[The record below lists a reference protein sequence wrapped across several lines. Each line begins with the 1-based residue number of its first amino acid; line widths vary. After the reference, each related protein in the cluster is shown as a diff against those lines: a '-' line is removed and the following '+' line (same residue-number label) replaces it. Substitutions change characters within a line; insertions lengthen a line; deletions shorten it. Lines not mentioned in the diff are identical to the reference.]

1 MALIVVLLGAC
12 ANEHTGSPVVPDG
25 DFDDDGATE
34 GVDCDDR
41 AADVYPGAAEVDW
54 DGVDQNCDGVDQQ
67 AVSVRSVGRS
77 VAGKHVGSGL
87 GFLSLGAGDL
97 DGDGRDDALVGAGY
111 IPSDNE
117 PAVDEIWLVTGRG
130 GIPDLTYAVDGEVG
144 ELVSFD
150 VLRDDDAVVTLF
162 ANQSRAY
169 GFEGDWRGDVRISN
183 ATIEYAVD
191 RMELTHG
198 DLDSDGI
205 ADLVFSDYLAAAV
218 HVHLGPLEVSGDA
231 ADGDVV
237 VRSADVFSEFGS
249 ATSVGD
255 VNGDGHAD
263 LVVAA
268 SGAPEQT
275 YVGAVFVFAG
285 PLDGGILEADASWA
299 QYLGTEEGEYV
310 GWNTP
315 TALRTV
321 DLTGDGAQD
330 LLIPSRGP
338 AGGFFVGR
346 SWLIDAPT
354 PGTHVLTAEVP
365 HVLGE
370 TATLMLG
377 TGASLGTDLNG
388 NGAPELLLSATRSD
402 MYPGA
407 IYGFDL
413 PLDPASFSLGASA
426 FAIVGERSG
435 DNAGETVVTG
445 DFDGDGRIDAL
456 IGATGV
462 DVPDYEGAG
471 TVTLV
476 LAGALAP

>member
-1 MALIVVLLGAC
+1 MGSVVVFMLAC
-12 ANEHTGSPVVPDG
+12 AKDETAPVMEYDG
-25 DFDDDGATE
+25 DLDDDGVTE
-34 GVDCDDR
+34 QLDCDDTN
-41 AADVYPGAAEVDW
+41 AAVYPGATEVDW
-54 DGVDQNCDGVDQQ
+54 DGVDQDCDGVDQD
-67 AVSVRSVGRS
+67 AVSLRSVGGS
-77 VAGKHVGSGL
+77 VAGLHIGSGL
-87 GFLSLGAGDL
+87 GFLSLGVGDL

-117 PAVDEIWLVTGRG
+117 PAEDEIWLVSGRG
-130 GIPDLTYAVDGEVG
+130 GVPDLTYAVDGEVG
-144 ELVSFD
+144 ELISFD
-150 VLRDDDAVVTLF
+150 VLRDDDEVVTLF

-169 GFEGDWRGDVRISN
+169 GFEGVWPGDVRISD

-191 RMELTHG
+191 WMELTHG
-198 DLDSDGI
+198 DLDSDGT

-255 VNGDGHAD
+255 MNGDGHAD

-310 GWNTP
+310 GWHTP
-315 TALRTV
+315 TALRTD

-346 SWLIDAPT
+346 SWLIDAPS
-354 PGTHVLTAEVP
+354 PGTHVLTADVP

-377 TGASLGTDLNG
+377 TAASLGTDLNG

-402 MYPGA
+402 MYPGT

-413 PLDPASFSLGASA
+413 PLDPASFSLEASA
-426 FAIVGERSG
+426 FALVGERTG

-445 DFDGDGRIDAL
+445 DFDGDGRVDAL

-462 DVPDYEGAG
+462 DVPEYEDAG

-476 LAGALAP
+476 LAGALGP